1 MMLVKCFMI
10 SAHFLKKLVKYA
22 LELFRLRIIQ
32 ELQFTMILVI
42 FFDGAL
48 DSRCQLISFF
58 SVISV
63 VVYVNI
69 IVVVHHEFKL
79 RQLEKEY

>member
-1 MMLVKCFMI
+1 MFKVLTY
-10 SAHFLKKLVKYA
+10 FL
-22 LELFRLRIIQ
+22 
-32 ELQFTMILVI
+32 ILII

-79 RQLEKEY
+79 RQLEKKCIK